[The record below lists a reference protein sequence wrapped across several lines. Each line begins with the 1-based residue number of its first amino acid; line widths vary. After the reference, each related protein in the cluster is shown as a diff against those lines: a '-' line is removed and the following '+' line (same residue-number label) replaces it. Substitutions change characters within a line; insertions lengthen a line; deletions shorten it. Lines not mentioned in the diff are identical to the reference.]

1 MNKTLF
7 HSLTFPPD
15 TISTGMIVS
24 EIAEGINAELH
35 NVEVLASSPQYNS
48 KSVES
53 FDNSDENLSI
63 GSYKNIKVH
72 YIKSKPRKFSS
83 SSRFFQWIEFNFKSI
98 LFIYKKRSDYDNIF
112 IFSYPP
118 TMNLVCIFTSK
129 ILKINTV
136 YSLWELY
143 PEIAEKLNEEPNKIL
158 KLIFKYIDNYALK
171 NVDNVVVNSDELKNY
186 LINKRKINENKI
198 NVINHFSPF
207 LKSNYA
213 PNFDLNY
220 IFYAGNTGRP
230 QNLSAFLRYFQK
242 YFPSDWKLDIYG
254 AGQEFDNLSEFS
266 NDNIRINNYLDR
278 KELENATKEIPF
290 ALICLDYEITFEGFP
305 GKTFDYLNMNKVLI
319 NFSNPNSVVSKLIDK
334 YGLGFNIDLEHPE
347 SLIGKLEDMKSSN
360 KISKILENIKYF
372 QQSVSNKEIAFKSYL
387 ELISSSSE

>member
-1 MNKTLF
+1 MKKTLF

-24 EIAEGINAELH
+24 EIAEGINTELQ
-35 NVEVLASSPQYNS
+35 NVEVLASSPQYNME
-48 KSVES
+48 SVEL
-53 FDNSDENLSI
+53 FENSDENLSI
-63 GSYKNIKVH
+63 GSYKNIKVN
-72 YIKSKPRKFSS
+72 YINSKPRKFSN

-98 LFIYKKRSDYDNIF
+98 LFIYKNRSDYDNIF

-118 TMNLVCIFTSK
+118 TMNLVCIFTSR

-143 PEIAEKLNEEPNKIL
+143 PEISEKLNEDPNKIL
-158 KLIFKYIDNYALK
+158 KLFFKYIDNYALK
-171 NVDNVVVNSDELKNY
+171 TVNKVVVNSEDLKNY
-186 LINKRKINENKI
+186 LINNRNITANKI
-198 NVINHFSPF
+198 IVINHFSPF
-207 LKSNYA
+207 MKSNYV
-213 PNFDLNY
+213 PNFELNN

-254 AGQEFDNLSEFS
+254 AGQEFNKLSEFS
-266 NDNIRINNYLDR
+266 NDNIRINNYLER
-278 KELENATKEIPF
+278 KELENLTKEIPF

-319 NFSNPNSVVSKLIDK
+319 NFSNPNSVVSKFIDK
-334 YGLGFNIDLEHPE
+334 YGLGFNIDLENPE
-347 SLIGKLEDMKSSN
+347 SLRGKLEDMKSSN
-360 KISKILENIKYF
+360 EISKILKNIKYF

-387 ELISSSSE
+387 GLISSSS

>member
-1 MNKTLF
+1 MKKTLF

-24 EIAEGINAELH
+24 EIADGINREQK
-35 NVEVLASSPQYNS
+35 NVEVLVSSPQYNL
-48 KSVES
+48 KSVET
-53 FDNSDENLSI
+53 FNNSDKNLI
-63 GSYKNIKVH
+63 NGSYKNIKVH
-72 YIKSKPRKFSS
+72 YIKSKPRKFSN
-83 SSRFFQWIEFNFKSI
+83 SSRFFQWIEFNYKSI
-98 LFIYKKRSDYDNIF
+98 LFIYKNRSNYDNIF

-158 KLIFKYIDNYALK
+158 KLFFKYIDNYSLK
-171 NVDNVVVNSDELKNY
+171 NVDTVVVNSDDLKNY
-186 LINKRKINENKI
+186 LINKRKITANKI

-207 LKSNYA
+207 VKSDYE
-213 PNFDLNY
+213 PNFELNN

-242 YFPSDWKLDIYG
+242 YFPSEWKLNIYG
-254 AGQEFDNLSEFS
+254 AGQEFNNLSEFS
-266 NDNIRINNYLDR
+266 NDNIRINNYLER
-278 KELENATKEIPF
+278 QELENVTKDIPF

-334 YGLGFNIDLEHPE
+334 YGLGFNIDLNNPE
-347 SLIGKLEDMKSSN
+347 SLKGKLESMKSSN
-360 KISKILENIKYF
+360 EISKILENIKYF
-372 QQSVSNKEIAFKSYL
+372 QQNVSNKEIALKRYL
-387 ELISSSSE
+387 ELISPSS

>member
-1 MNKTLF
+1 MKKTLF

-24 EIAEGINAELH
+24 EIAEGINTELH
-35 NVEVLASSPQYNS
+35 NVEVLASSPQYNL
-48 KSVES
+48 KSVEL
-53 FDNSDENLSI
+53 FDNSVKNLSI

-72 YIKSKPRKFSS
+72 YIKSKPRKFSN
-83 SSRFFQWIEFNFKSI
+83 SSRFLQWIEFNFKSI
-98 LFIYKKRSDYDNIF
+98 LFIYKNRTYYDNIF

-158 KLIFKYIDNYALK
+158 KLFFKYIDNYALK
-171 NVDNVVVNSDELKNY
+171 TVNKVVVNSDDLKNY
-186 LINKRKINENKI
+186 LINKRNITANKI

-207 LKSNYA
+207 MKSNYV
-213 PNFDLNY
+213 PNFELNN

-230 QNLSAFLRYFQK
+230 QNLSAFVRYFQK
-242 YFPSDWKLDIYG
+242 HFPSDWKLDIYG
-254 AGQEFDNLSEFS
+254 AGQEFNNLSEFS
-266 NDNIRINNYLDR
+266 NENIRINNYLER
-278 KELENATKEIPF
+278 KELENVTKEIPF

-334 YGLGFNIDLEHPE
+334 YGLGFNIDLENPE
-347 SLIGKLEDMKSSN
+347 SLRGKLEDMKSSN
-360 KISKILENIKYF
+360 EISKILENIKYF
-372 QQSVSNKEIAFKSYL
+372 QESVSNKEIAFKSYL
-387 ELISSSSE
+387 GLISSSS

>member
-1 MNKTLF
+1 MKKTLF

-24 EIAEGINAELH
+24 EIADGINREQK
-35 NVEVLASSPQYNS
+35 NVEVLVSSPQYNL
-48 KSVES
+48 KSVET
-53 FDNSDENLSI
+53 FNNSDKNLI
-63 GSYKNIKVH
+63 NGSYKNIKVN
-72 YIKSKPRKFSS
+72 YIKSKPRKFSN
-83 SSRFFQWIEFNFKSI
+83 SSRFFQWIEFNYKSI
-98 LFIYKKRSDYDNIF
+98 LFIYKNRSNYDNIF

-158 KLIFKYIDNYALK
+158 KLFFKYIDNYSLK
-171 NVDNVVVNSDELKNY
+171 NVGTVVVNSDDLKNY
-186 LINKRKINENKI
+186 LINKRKITANKI
-198 NVINHFSPF
+198 NVVNHFSPF
-207 LKSNYA
+207 VKSDYE
-213 PNFDLNY
+213 PNFELNN

-242 YFPSDWKLDIYG
+242 YFPSEWKLNIYG
-254 AGQEFDNLSEFS
+254 AGQEFNNLSEFS
-266 NDNIRINNYLDR
+266 NDNIRINNYLER
-278 KELENATKEIPF
+278 QELENVTKDIPF

-334 YGLGFNIDLEHPE
+334 YGLGFNIDLNNPE
-347 SLIGKLEDMKSSN
+347 SLKGKLENMKSSN
-360 KISKILENIKYF
+360 EISKILENIKYF

-387 ELISSSSE
+387 ELISPSS

>member
-1 MNKTLF
+1 MKKTLF

-24 EIAEGINAELH
+24 EIAEGINTELH
-35 NVEVLASSPQYNS
+35 NVEVLASSPQYNV
-48 KSVES
+48 KSVEL

-63 GSYKNIKVH
+63 GSYKNIKVN
-72 YIKSKPRKFSS
+72 YIKSKPRKFSN

-98 LFIYKKRSDYDNIF
+98 LFIYKNRSDYDNIF

-118 TMNLVCIFTSK
+118 TMNLVCIFTSR

-143 PEIAEKLNEEPNKIL
+143 PEISEKLNEDPNKIL
-158 KLIFKYIDNYALK
+158 KLFFKYIDNYALK
-171 NVDNVVVNSDELKNY
+171 TVNKVVVNSDDLKNY
-186 LINKRKINENKI
+186 LINNRNITANKI
-198 NVINHFSPF
+198 IVINHFSPF
-207 LKSNYA
+207 MKSNYV
-213 PNFDLNY
+213 PNFELNN

-230 QNLSAFLRYFQK
+230 QNLSEFLRYFQK

-254 AGQEFDNLSEFS
+254 AGQEFNKLSEFS
-266 NDNIRINNYLDR
+266 NDNIRINNYLER
-278 KELENATKEIPF
+278 KELENLTKEIPF

-334 YGLGFNIDLEHPE
+334 YGLGFNIDLKNPE
-347 SLIGKLEDMKSSN
+347 SLRGKLENMKNSN
-360 KISKILENIKYF
+360 EISKILDNIKYF

-387 ELISSSSE
+387 ELISSSS

>member
-1 MNKTLF
+1 MKKTLF

-24 EIAEGINAELH
+24 EIAEGINTELH
-35 NVEVLASSPQYNS
+35 NVEVLASSPQYNL
-48 KSVES
+48 KSAEL
-53 FDNSDENLSI
+53 FDNSDKNPSI

-72 YIKSKPRKFSS
+72 YIKSKPRKFSN
-83 SSRFFQWIEFNFKSI
+83 SSRFLQWIEFNFKSI
-98 LFIYKKRSDYDNIF
+98 LFIYKNRTHYDNIF

-158 KLIFKYIDNYALK
+158 KLFFKYIDNYALK
-171 NVDNVVVNSDELKNY
+171 TVNKVVVNSDDLKNY
-186 LINKRKINENKI
+186 LINKRNITANKI

-207 LKSNYA
+207 MKSNYV
-213 PNFDLNY
+213 PNFELNN

-254 AGQEFDNLSEFS
+254 AGQEFNKLSEFS
-266 NDNIRINNYLDR
+266 NDNIRINNYLER
-278 KELENATKEIPF
+278 KELENLTKEIPF

-334 YGLGFNIDLEHPE
+334 HGLGFNIDIENPE
-347 SLIGKLEDMKSSN
+347 SLSGKLDDMKNSN
-360 KISKILENIKYF
+360 EISKILENIKYF
-372 QQSVSNKEIAFKSYL
+372 QQSVSNKEIVFKSYL
-387 ELISSSSE
+387 ELISSSS

>member
-1 MNKTLF
+1 MKKTLF

-24 EIAEGINAELH
+24 EIAEGINTELH
-35 NVEVLASSPQYNS
+35 NVEVLASSPQYNV
-48 KSVES
+48 KSVEL

-63 GSYKNIKVH
+63 GSYKNIKVN
-72 YIKSKPRKFSS
+72 YIKSKPRKFSN

-98 LFIYKKRSDYDNIF
+98 LFIYKNRSDYDNIF

-118 TMNLVCIFTSK
+118 TMNLVCIFTSR

-143 PEIAEKLNEEPNKIL
+143 PEISEKLNEDPNKIL
-158 KLIFKYIDNYALK
+158 KLFFKHIDNYALK
-171 NVDNVVVNSDELKNY
+171 TVNKVVVNSEDLKNY
-186 LINKRKINENKI
+186 LINNRNITANKI
-198 NVINHFSPF
+198 IVINHFSPF
-207 LKSNYA
+207 MKSNYV
-213 PNFDLNY
+213 PNFELNN

-254 AGQEFDNLSEFS
+254 AGQEFNKLSEFS
-266 NDNIRINNYLDR
+266 NDNIRINNYLER
-278 KELENATKEIPF
+278 KELENLTKEIPF

-334 YGLGFNIDLEHPE
+334 YGLGFNIDLKNPE
-347 SLIGKLEDMKSSN
+347 SLRGKLENMKNSN
-360 KISKILENIKYF
+360 EISKILDNIKYF

-387 ELISSSSE
+387 ELISSSS

>member
-1 MNKTLF
+1 MKKTLF

-15 TISTGMIVS
+15 TISTGLIVS
-24 EIAEGINAELH
+24 EIAEGINTELH
-35 NVEVLASSPQYNS
+35 NVEVLASSPQYNV
-48 KSVES
+48 KSVEL

-63 GSYKNIKVH
+63 GSYKNIKVN
-72 YIKSKPRKFSS
+72 YIKSKPRKFSN

-98 LFIYKKRSDYDNIF
+98 LFIYKNRSNYDNIF

-118 TMNLVCIFTSK
+118 TMNLVCIFTSR

-143 PEIAEKLNEEPNKIL
+143 PEISEKLNKDPNKIL
-158 KLIFKYIDNYALK
+158 KQLFKYIDNYALK
-171 NVDNVVVNSDELKNY
+171 VVNKVVVNSEDLKNY
-186 LINKRKINENKI
+186 LINNRNITANKI
-198 NVINHFSPF
+198 IVINHFSPF
-207 LKSNYA
+207 MKSNYA
-213 PNFDLNY
+213 PNFELNN

-254 AGQEFDNLSEFS
+254 AGQEFNKLSEFS
-266 NDNIRINNYLDR
+266 NDNVRINNYLER
-278 KELENATKEIPF
+278 KELENLTKEIPF

-334 YGLGFNIDLEHPE
+334 YGLGFNIDLKNPE
-347 SLIGKLEDMKSSN
+347 SLRRKLENMKNSN
-360 KISKILENIKYF
+360 EISKILDNIKYF

-387 ELISSSSE
+387 ELISSSS

>member
-1 MNKTLF
+1 MKKTLF

-24 EIAEGINAELH
+24 EIADGINREQK
-35 NVEVLASSPQYNS
+35 NVEVLVSSPQYNL
-48 KSVES
+48 KSVET
-53 FDNSDENLSI
+53 FNNSDKNLI
-63 GSYKNIKVH
+63 NGSYKNIKVH
-72 YIKSKPRKFSS
+72 YIKSKQRKFSN
-83 SSRFFQWIEFNFKSI
+83 SSRFFQWIEFNYKSI
-98 LFIYKKRSDYDNIF
+98 LFIYKNRSNYDNIF

-158 KLIFKYIDNYALK
+158 KLFFKYIDNYSLK
-171 NVDNVVVNSDELKNY
+171 NVGTVVVNSDDLKNY
-186 LINKRKINENKI
+186 LINNRKINANKI
-198 NVINHFSPF
+198 NVVNHFSPF
-207 LKSNYA
+207 VKSDYE
-213 PNFDLNY
+213 PNFELNN

-242 YFPSDWKLDIYG
+242 YFPSEWKLDIYG
-254 AGQEFDNLSEFS
+254 AGQEFNNLSEFS
-266 NDNIRINNYLDR
+266 NDNIRINNYLER
-278 KELENATKEIPF
+278 QELENVTKDIPF

-334 YGLGFNIDLEHPE
+334 YGLGFNIDLNNPE
-347 SLIGKLEDMKSSN
+347 SLKGKLESMKSSN
-360 KISKILENIKYF
+360 EISKILENIKYF
-372 QQSVSNKEIAFKSYL
+372 QQNVSNKEIAFKSYL
-387 ELISSSSE
+387 ELISPSS

>member
-1 MNKTLF
+1 MKKTLF

-24 EIAEGINAELH
+24 EIAEGINTELH
-35 NVEVLASSPQYNS
+35 NVEVLASSPQYNV
-48 KSVES
+48 KSVEL

-72 YIKSKPRKFSS
+72 YIKSKPRKFSN

-98 LFIYKKRSDYDNIF
+98 LFIYKNRSDYDNIF

-118 TMNLVCIFTSK
+118 TMNLVCIFTSR

-143 PEIAEKLNEEPNKIL
+143 PEISEKLNEDPNKIL
-158 KLIFKYIDNYALK
+158 KLFFKYIDNYALK
-171 NVDNVVVNSDELKNY
+171 TVNKVVVNSDDLKNY
-186 LINKRKINENKI
+186 LINNRNITANKI
-198 NVINHFSPF
+198 IVINHFSPF
-207 LKSNYA
+207 MKSNYV
-213 PNFDLNY
+213 PNFELNN

-254 AGQEFDNLSEFS
+254 AGQEFNKLSEFS
-266 NDNIRINNYLDR
+266 NDNIRINNYLER
-278 KELENATKEIPF
+278 KELENLTKEIPF

-334 YGLGFNIDLEHPE
+334 YGLGFNIDLKNPE
-347 SLIGKLEDMKSSN
+347 SLTGKLENMKNSN
-360 KISKILENIKYF
+360 EISKILENIKYF

-387 ELISSSSE
+387 ELISSSS

>member
-1 MNKTLF
+1 MKKTLF

-24 EIAEGINAELH
+24 EIAEGINTELH
-35 NVEVLASSPQYNS
+35 NVEVLASSPQYNV
-48 KSVES
+48 KSVEL

-63 GSYKNIKVH
+63 GSYKNIKVN
-72 YIKSKPRKFSS
+72 YIKSKPRKFSN

-98 LFIYKKRSDYDNIF
+98 LFIYKNRSDYDNIF

-118 TMNLVCIFTSK
+118 TMNLVCIFTSR

-143 PEIAEKLNEEPNKIL
+143 PEISEKLNEDPNKIL
-158 KLIFKYIDNYALK
+158 KLFFKYIDNYALK
-171 NVDNVVVNSDELKNY
+171 TVNKVVVNSEDLKNY
-186 LINKRKINENKI
+186 LINNRNITANKI
-198 NVINHFSPF
+198 IVINHFSPF
-207 LKSNYA
+207 MKSNYV
-213 PNFDLNY
+213 PNFELNN

-254 AGQEFDNLSEFS
+254 AGQEFNKLSEFS
-266 NDNIRINNYLDR
+266 NDNIRINNYLER
-278 KELENATKEIPF
+278 KELENLTKEIPF

-334 YGLGFNIDLEHPE
+334 YGLGFNIDLKNPE
-347 SLIGKLEDMKSSN
+347 SLRGKLENMKNSN
-360 KISKILENIKYF
+360 EISKILENIKYF

-387 ELISSSSE
+387 ELISSSS

>member
-1 MNKTLF
+1 MKKTLF

-24 EIAEGINAELH
+24 EIADGINRELK
-35 NVEVLASSPQYNS
+35 NVEVLVSSPQYNL
-48 KSVES
+48 KSVET
-53 FDNSDENLSI
+53 FNNSDKNLI
-63 GSYKNIKVH
+63 NGSYKNIKVN
-72 YIKSKPRKFSS
+72 YIKSKPRKFYN
-83 SSRFFQWIEFNFKSI
+83 SSRFFQWIEFNYKSI
-98 LFIYKKRSDYDNIF
+98 LFIYKNRSNYDNIF

-158 KLIFKYIDNYALK
+158 KLFFKYIDNYSLK
-171 NVDNVVVNSDELKNY
+171 NVGTVVVNSDDLKNY
-186 LINKRKINENKI
+186 LINKRKINANKI
-198 NVINHFSPF
+198 NVVNHFSPF
-207 LKSNYA
+207 VKSDYE
-213 PNFDLNY
+213 PNFELNN

-242 YFPSDWKLDIYG
+242 YFPSEWKLDIYG
-254 AGQEFDNLSEFS
+254 AGQEFNNLSEFS
-266 NDNIRINNYLDR
+266 NDNIRINNYLER
-278 KELENATKEIPF
+278 QELENVTKDIPF

-334 YGLGFNIDLEHPE
+334 YGLGFNIDLNNPE
-347 SLIGKLEDMKSSN
+347 SLKGKLENMKSSN
-360 KISKILENIKYF
+360 EISKILENIKYF

-387 ELISSSSE
+387 ELISPSS

>member
-1 MNKTLF
+1 MKKTLF

-24 EIAEGINAELH
+24 EIAEGINTELH
-35 NVEVLASSPQYNS
+35 NVEVLASSPQYNV
-48 KSVES
+48 KSVEL

-63 GSYKNIKVH
+63 GSYKNIKVN
-72 YIKSKPRKFSS
+72 YIKSKPRKFSN

-98 LFIYKKRSDYDNIF
+98 LFIYKNRSDYDNIF

-118 TMNLVCIFTSK
+118 TMNLVCIFTSR

-143 PEIAEKLNEEPNKIL
+143 PEISEKLNEDPNKIL
-158 KLIFKYIDNYALK
+158 KLFFKYIDNYALK
-171 NVDNVVVNSDELKNY
+171 TVNKVVVNSDDLKNY
-186 LINKRKINENKI
+186 LINNRNITANKI
-198 NVINHFSPF
+198 IVINHFSPF
-207 LKSNYA
+207 MKSNYV
-213 PNFDLNY
+213 PNFELNN

-254 AGQEFDNLSEFS
+254 AGQEFNKLSEFS
-266 NDNIRINNYLDR
+266 NDNIRINNYLER
-278 KELENATKEIPF
+278 KELENLTKEIPF
-290 ALICLDYEITFEGFP
+290 ALISLDYEITFEGFP

-334 YGLGFNIDLEHPE
+334 YGLGFNIDLKNPE
-347 SLIGKLEDMKSSN
+347 SLREKLENMKN
-360 KISKILENIKYF
+360 TNEISKILENIKYF
-372 QQSVSNKEIAFKSYL
+372 QQRVSNKEIAFKSYL
-387 ELISSSSE
+387 ELISSSS

>member
-1 MNKTLF
+1 MKKTLF

-24 EIAEGINAELH
+24 EIADGINREQK
-35 NVEVLASSPQYNS
+35 NVEVLVSSPQYNL
-48 KSVES
+48 KSVET
-53 FDNSDENLSI
+53 FNNSDKNLI
-63 GSYKNIKVH
+63 NGSYKNIKVH
-72 YIKSKPRKFSS
+72 YIKSKPRKFSN
-83 SSRFFQWIEFNFKSI
+83 SSRFFQWIEFNYKSI
-98 LFIYKKRSDYDNIF
+98 LFIYKNRSNYDNIF

-158 KLIFKYIDNYALK
+158 KLFFKYIDNYSLK
-171 NVDNVVVNSDELKNY
+171 NVGTVVVNSDDLKNY
-186 LINKRKINENKI
+186 LINKRKITANKI
-198 NVINHFSPF
+198 NVVNHFSPF
-207 LKSNYA
+207 VKSEYE
-213 PNFDLNY
+213 PNFELNN

-242 YFPSDWKLDIYG
+242 YFPSEWKLNIYG
-254 AGQEFDNLSEFS
+254 AGQEFNNLSEFS
-266 NDNIRINNYLDR
+266 NDNIRINNYLER
-278 KELENATKEIPF
+278 QELENVTKDIPF

-334 YGLGFNIDLEHPE
+334 YGLGFNIDLNNPE
-347 SLIGKLEDMKSSN
+347 SLKGKLENMKSSN
-360 KISKILENIKYF
+360 EISKILENIKYF

-387 ELISSSSE
+387 ELISPSS

>member
-1 MNKTLF
+1 MKKTLF

-24 EIAEGINAELH
+24 EIAEGINTELQ
-35 NVEVLASSPQYNS
+35 NVEVLASSPQYNME
-48 KSVES
+48 SVEL
-53 FDNSDENLSI
+53 FENSDENLSI
-63 GSYKNIKVH
+63 GSYKNIKVN
-72 YIKSKPRKFSS
+72 YINSKPRKFSN

-98 LFIYKKRSDYDNIF
+98 LFIYKNRSDYDNIF

-118 TMNLVCIFTSK
+118 TMNLVCIFTSR

-158 KLIFKYIDNYALK
+158 KLFFRYIDNYALK
-171 NVDNVVVNSDELKNY
+171 TVNKVVVNSDDLKNY
-186 LINKRKINENKI
+186 LINNRNITSNKI

-207 LKSNYA
+207 MKSNYV
-213 PNFDLNY
+213 PNFKLNN
-220 IFYAGNTGRP
+220 IFYAGNISRP

-242 YFPSDWKLDIYG
+242 HFPSDWKLDIYG
-254 AGQEFDNLSEFS
+254 AGQEFKNLSEFS
-266 NDNIRINNYLDR
+266 KDNIRINNYLER
-278 KELENATKEIPF
+278 KELENLTKEIPF

-334 YGLGFNIDLEHPE
+334 YGLGFNIDLENPE
-347 SLIGKLEDMKSSN
+347 SLRAKLKDMKNSDE
-360 KISKILENIKYF
+360 ISKILENIKYF
-372 QQSVSNKEIAFKSYL
+372 QKSVSNKQIASKSYL
-387 ELISSSSE
+387 ELISSSY

>member
-1 MNKTLF
+1 MKKTLF

-24 EIAEGINAELH
+24 EIADGINREQK
-35 NVEVLASSPQYNS
+35 NVEVLVSSPQYNL
-48 KSVES
+48 KSVET
-53 FDNSDENLSI
+53 FNNSDKNLI
-63 GSYKNIKVH
+63 NGSYKNIKVN
-72 YIKSKPRKFSS
+72 YIKSKPRKFSN
-83 SSRFFQWIEFNFKSI
+83 SSRFFQWIEFNYKSI
-98 LFIYKKRSDYDNIF
+98 LFIYKNRSNYDNIF

-158 KLIFKYIDNYALK
+158 KLFFKYIDNYSLK
-171 NVDNVVVNSDELKNY
+171 NVGTVVVNSDDLKNY
-186 LINKRKINENKI
+186 LINKRKINANKI
-198 NVINHFSPF
+198 NVVNHFSPF
-207 LKSNYA
+207 VKSDYE
-213 PNFDLNY
+213 PNFELNN

-242 YFPSDWKLDIYG
+242 YFPSEWKLNIYG
-254 AGQEFDNLSEFS
+254 AGQEFNNLSEFS
-266 NDNIRINNYLDR
+266 NDNIRINNYLER
-278 KELENATKEIPF
+278 QELENVTKDIPF

-334 YGLGFNIDLEHPE
+334 YGLGFNIDLNNPE
-347 SLIGKLEDMKSSN
+347 SLKGKLENMKSSN
-360 KISKILENIKYF
+360 EISKILENIKYF

-387 ELISSSSE
+387 ELISPSS

>member
-1 MNKTLF
+1 MKKTLF

-24 EIAEGINAELH
+24 EIAEGINTELH
-35 NVEVLASSPQYNS
+35 NVEVLASSPQYNV
-48 KSVES
+48 KSVEL
-53 FDNSDENLSI
+53 FDNSDENLRI
-63 GSYKNIKVH
+63 GSYKNIKVN
-72 YIKSKPRKFSS
+72 YIKSKPRKFSN

-98 LFIYKKRSDYDNIF
+98 LFIYKNRSDYDNIF

-118 TMNLVCIFTSK
+118 TMNLVCIFTSR

-143 PEIAEKLNEEPNKIL
+143 PEISEKLNKDPNKIL
-158 KLIFKYIDNYALK
+158 KQLFKYIDNYALK
-171 NVDNVVVNSDELKNY
+171 AVNKVVVNSQDLKNY
-186 LINKRKINENKI
+186 LINNRNITANKI
-198 NVINHFSPF
+198 IVINHFSPF
-207 LKSNYA
+207 MKSNYV
-213 PNFDLNY
+213 PNFELNN

-230 QNLSAFLRYFQK
+230 QNLTAFLRYFQK

-254 AGQEFDNLSEFS
+254 AGQEFNNLSEFS
-266 NDNIRINNYLDR
+266 NDNIRINNYLER
-278 KELENATKEIPF
+278 KELENVTKEIPF

-334 YGLGFNIDLEHPE
+334 YGLGFNIDLENPE
-347 SLIGKLEDMKSSN
+347 SLRGKLEDMKSSN
-360 KISKILENIKYF
+360 EISKILENIKYF
-372 QQSVSNKEIAFKSYL
+372 QESVSNKKIAFKSYL
-387 ELISSSSE
+387 GLISSSS

>member
-1 MNKTLF
+1 MKKTLF

-24 EIAEGINAELH
+24 EIADGINRELK
-35 NVEVLASSPQYNS
+35 NVEVLVSSPQYNL
-48 KSVES
+48 KSVEK
-53 FDNSDENLSI
+53 FNNSDKNLI
-63 GSYKNIKVH
+63 NGTYKNIKVN
-72 YIKSKPRKFSS
+72 YIKSKPRKFSN
-83 SSRFFQWIEFNFKSI
+83 SSRFFQWIEFNYKSI
-98 LFIYKKRSDYDNIF
+98 LFIYKNRSNYDNIF

-158 KLIFKYIDNYALK
+158 KLFFKYIDNYSLK
-171 NVDNVVVNSDELKNY
+171 NVGTVVVNSDDLKNY
-186 LINKRKINENKI
+186 LINNRKINANKI
-198 NVINHFSPF
+198 NVVNHFSPF
-207 LKSNYA
+207 VKSDYE
-213 PNFDLNY
+213 PNFELNN

-242 YFPSDWKLDIYG
+242 YFPSEWKLDIYG
-254 AGQEFDNLSEFS
+254 AGQEFNNLSEFS
-266 NDNIRINNYLDR
+266 NDNIRINNYLER
-278 KELENATKEIPF
+278 QELENVTKDIPF

-334 YGLGFNIDLEHPE
+334 YGLGFNIDLNNPE
-347 SLIGKLEDMKSSN
+347 SLKGKLENMKSSN
-360 KISKILENIKYF
+360 EISKILENIKYF

-387 ELISSSSE
+387 ELISPSS

>member
-1 MNKTLF
+1 MKKTLF

-24 EIAEGINAELH
+24 EIAEGINTELH
-35 NVEVLASSPQYNS
+35 NVEVLASSPQYNV

-53 FDNSDENLSI
+53 FNNSDENLII

-72 YIKSKPRKFSS
+72 YIKSKPRKFSNP
-83 SSRFFQWIEFNFKSI
+83 SRFFQWIEFNFKSI
-98 LFIYKKRSDYDNIF
+98 LFIYKNRTHYDNIF

-129 ILKINTV
+129 ILKINTI

-158 KLIFKYIDNYALK
+158 KLFFKYIDNYALK
-171 NVDNVVVNSDELKNY
+171 NVSKVVVNSNDLKDY
-186 LINKRKINENKI
+186 LINKRKITANKI

-207 LKSNYA
+207 MKSNYV
-213 PNFDLNY
+213 PNFELNN

-254 AGQEFDNLSEFS
+254 AGQEFNNLSEFS
-266 NDNIRINNYLDR
+266 NDNIRINNYLER
-278 KELENATKEIPF
+278 KELENVTKEIPF

-319 NFSNPNSVVSKLIDK
+319 NFSNPNSVVSKFIDK
-334 YGLGFNIDLEHPE
+334 YGLGFNIDLENPE
-347 SLIGKLEDMKSSN
+347 SLRGKLEDMKSSN
-360 KISKILENIKYF
+360 EISKILKNIKYF

-387 ELISSSSE
+387 GLISSSS

>member
-1 MNKTLF
+1 MKKTLF

-24 EIAEGINAELH
+24 EIADGINRELK
-35 NVEVLASSPQYNS
+35 NVEVLVSSPQYNL
-48 KSVES
+48 KSVET
-53 FDNSDENLSI
+53 FNNSDKNLI
-63 GSYKNIKVH
+63 NGSYKNIKVN
-72 YIKSKPRKFSS
+72 YIKSKPRKFSN
-83 SSRFFQWIEFNFKSI
+83 SSRFFQWIEFNYKSI
-98 LFIYKKRSDYDNIF
+98 LFIYKNRSNYDNIF

-143 PEIAEKLNEEPNKIL
+143 PEFAEKLNEEPNKIL
-158 KLIFKYIDNYALK
+158 KLFFKYIDNYSLK
-171 NVDNVVVNSDELKNY
+171 NVGTVVVNSDDLKNY
-186 LINKRKINENKI
+186 LINKRKINANKI
-198 NVINHFSPF
+198 NVVNHFSPF
-207 LKSNYA
+207 VKSDYE
-213 PNFDLNY
+213 PNFELNN

-242 YFPSDWKLDIYG
+242 YFPSEWKLDIYG
-254 AGQEFDNLSEFS
+254 AGQEFNNLSEFS
-266 NDNIRINNYLDR
+266 NDNIRINNYLER
-278 KELENATKEIPF
+278 QELENVTKDIPF

-334 YGLGFNIDLEHPE
+334 YGLGFNIDLNNPE
-347 SLIGKLEDMKSSN
+347 SLKGKLENMKSSN
-360 KISKILENIKYF
+360 EINKILENIKYF

-387 ELISSSSE
+387 ELISSSS